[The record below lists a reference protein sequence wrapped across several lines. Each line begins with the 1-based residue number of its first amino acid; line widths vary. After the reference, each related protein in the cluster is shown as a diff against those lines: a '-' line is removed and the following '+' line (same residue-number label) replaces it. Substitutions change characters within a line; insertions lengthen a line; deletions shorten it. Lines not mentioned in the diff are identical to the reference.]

1 MAGPQATEPHTP
13 AGGPD
18 AAAGWRGRL
27 GKAAILFLAF
37 VGLIVIGLRLVVFA
51 LYSIPSSA
59 MYPTVLVGDYLAVS
73 KYSYGYGRYSVP
85 FMPADLEGRLWES
98 PVERGDVAVFRNPM
112 NPSEDYIKRIVGLPG
127 ERIQVKAGILHIN
140 GEPVGRRQI
149 EDFKLG
155 PGRVARQYLETL
167 PNGRVHRIVEQRG
180 DDSRFDNTREFIVPP
195 GHYFGM
201 GDNRDNSADSRVIG
215 FIPAENLIG
224 RAEVVLLS
232 HDGFRM
238 RVERMFHG
246 IE

>member
-1 MAGPQATEPHTP
+1 
-13 AGGPD
+13 
-18 AAAGWRGRL
+18 
-27 GKAAILFLAF
+27 
-37 VGLIVIGLRLVVFA
+37 
-51 LYSIPSSA
+51 
-59 MYPTVLVGDYLAVS
+59 
-73 KYSYGYGRYSVP
+73 
-85 FMPADLEGRLWES
+85 
-98 PVERGDVAVFRNPM
+98 M

-232 HDGFRM
+232 HDGFRI
-238 RVERMFHG
+238 RFERMFHG